1 MAIKSKEKTIIGRA
15 EKVSFPTL
23 GKAIFH
29 ARIDTGAKTSSVW
42 ATDIQEAHK
51 GLIVRFMNSESGVYA
66 NEQVFK
72 HFDRVRVASSMGH
85 EQIRYKVKMPIVI
98 RGKRILTSF
107 TLADRSTQ
115 VYPVLIGRNTLRG
128 KFIVDVSR
136 GSPLRDE
143 EQRRSELLQ
152 QGIDTREEDV

>member
-1 MAIKSKEKTIIGRA
+1 MSINSKEKIIIGRA
-15 EKVSFPTL
+15 EKVRFPHL
-23 GKAIFH
+23 GDTVLH
-29 ARIDTGAKTSSVW
+29 ARIDTGAKTSSIW
-42 ATDIQEAHK
+42 ATNITELES
-51 GLIVRFMNSESGVYA
+51 GLEVRFMNAEHGAHEYV
-66 NEQVFK
+66 QRFK

-98 RGKRILTSF
+98 RNKKILTSF

-115 VYPVLIGRNTLRG
+115 VYPVLIGRNTLQG

-136 GSPLRDE
+136 GSPLKDE

-152 QGIDTREEDV
+152 QGVDTREEDV